1 MLQAL
6 VVVVV
11 LFGTRFGADTVPE
24 YGHEGRRPSG
34 PGPGYGDDPI
44 GYGHR
49 GQVGMIRPAGL
60 DRSELKEQIGTGLAA
75 KRVRNWWCLINNERD
90 ANMMSLLQMAR
101 MTQTSRHPTQLDLT
115 HLTSP
120 LVSPMPT
127 LF

>member
-1 MLQAL
+1 
-6 VVVVV
+6 V
-11 LFGTRFGADTVPE
+11 
-24 YGHEGRRPSG
+24 
-34 PGPGYGDDPI
+34 
-44 GYGHR
+44 
-49 GQVGMIRPAGL
+49 IRPAGL

-75 KRVRNWWCLINNERD
+75 KKVRNWWCLINNERD